1 MNRLFGSSKPKA
13 PPPNLNDCIA
23 SIDSRGESVEKKI
36 SKLDQELAKYSD
48 QMKKMK
54 EGPAKNAVK
63 QKALR
68 VLKQKKVYEG
78 QREMLSNQSFN
89 IEQQNM
95 AIQSM
100 KDTKTTVQAMQ
111 MGLKE
116 MKKEYKNIDLNKI
129 ENLQDDMAD
138 ILEQAN
144 EVQDIMGRTY
154 GMPEVDESELEAELE
169 ALGDELAIDTDT
181 SYLDTPAIPSRE
193 PGAESISTNKDGVQ
207 VDEFGLPKLPQAN
220 RMQN

>member
-1 MNRLFGSSKPKA
+1 MNRMFGSSKPKA

-23 SIDSRGESVEKKI
+23 NIDSRGDSVEKKI
-36 SKLDQELAKYSD
+36 AKLDQELAKYSE

-54 EGPAKNAVK
+54 EGPAKNTVK

-154 GMPEVDESELEAELE
+154 GMHEVNKKRRVVIVNPMYFFSNPNFSKNRWMNPNWKLNWKR
-169 ALGDELAIDTDT
+169 LAT
-181 SYLDTPAIPSRE
+181 S
-193 PGAESISTNKDGVQ
+193 
-207 VDEFGLPKLPQAN
+207 
-220 RMQN
+220 

>member
-1 MNRLFGSSKPKA
+1 MNRLFGNSKPKQ
-13 PPPNLNDCIA
+13 PPPNLNDCVA

-36 SKLDQELAKYSD
+36 ARLDQELAKYSD

-54 EGPAKNAVK
+54 DGPAKNTVK

-100 KDTKTTVQAMQ
+100 KDTKTTVQAME
-111 MGLKE
+111 MGLRE
-116 MKKEYKNIDLNKI
+116 MKKEYKKIDLNKI

-144 EVQDIMGRTY
+144 EIQETMGRTY

-220 RMQN
+220 RL

>member
-1 MNRLFGSSKPKA
+1 
-13 PPPNLNDCIA
+13 
-23 SIDSRGESVEKKI
+23 
-36 SKLDQELAKYSD
+36 
-48 QMKKMK
+48 
-54 EGPAKNAVK
+54 
-63 QKALR
+63 
-68 VLKQKKVYEG
+68 
-78 QREMLSNQSFN
+78 MLSNQSFN

-154 GMPEVDESELEAELE
+154 GMPEVFFLYEFSKLRRKFAYFLRKYF
-169 ALGDELAIDTDT
+169 LIID
-181 SYLDTPAIPSRE
+181 
-193 PGAESISTNKDGVQ
+193 
-207 VDEFGLPKLPQAN
+207 
-220 RMQN
+220 